1 MKKLTLLIFFASALI
16 TSCNVYPQDDYEEL
30 YVVESY
36 LVANRQLPQVRL
48 STTIPADEVY
58 DFEEAAVNDAIIEV
72 RLLANGPESSVE
84 QSFTYS
90 NAETG
95 IYQPDQNHAVIPERT
110 YQLHIS
116 FPGSNDVITAHTIIP
131 GSFEILGG
139 VAESVV
145 YQSTKQLEITLSESS
160 YPGRQNIFVFNAIS
174 FEPDAEDLT
183 PFYADVFRDSDDPEE
198 DLTLLSNNSSGIIN
212 EGNFEVNP
220 DGSVTVKYP
229 WIGIAFYGVN
239 DIVANTL
246 DDNVY
251 DFVRS
256 QQVQLGGSTLSPGEI
271 QNVIYHVDG
280 GIGVFG
286 SLASDTV
293 TTNVERNPNL

>member
-16 TSCNVYPQDDYEEL
+16 ISCNVYPQDDYEEF

-48 STTIPADEVY
+48 STTVPADEVY
-58 DFEEAAVNDAIIEV
+58 DFEEAAVNNAIIEV

-90 NAETG
+90 NAEPG
-95 IYQPDQNHAVIPERT
+95 IYQPDQNHAVIPGRT

-116 FPGSNDVITAHTIIP
+116 FPGSNDVITAQTIIP

-145 YQSTKQLEITLSESS
+145 YQSTQQLEITLSESS

-183 PFYADVFRDSDDPEE
+183 PFYSDVFQDSDDPEE
-198 DLTLLSNNSSGIIN
+198 DITLLSNNSSGIIN

-229 WIGIAFYGVN
+229 WIGIAFYGLN